1 MPHKGTQF
9 IVNYKFVENPA
20 EESVQDLQ
28 EKLNDKAAEEKD
40 GFLTRIALTT
50 ALIAALA
57 AVTGYLAGERADE
70 SLVDQI
76 HSSDSWSYYQAKSIK
91 SALLSAKME
100 TLQSLK
106 GVPPAKADLDKIA
119 EYQTDMKEINATAE
133 EQHKTAEHRL
143 EQRKILANGVT
154 LFQIAI
160 AIGAISAITRK
171 QKLWYGSLFFGAAG
185 LVQLLREL
193 FFS

>member
-1 MPHKGTQF
+1 M
-9 IVNYKFVENPA
+9 ENPA
-20 EESVQDLQ
+20 EETVNDLQ
-28 EKLNDKAAEEKD
+28 QELKEKASESKD
-40 GFLTRIALTT
+40 SFLTRIALTT

-106 GVPPAKADLDKIA
+106 EMPPAKADLDKIA
-119 EYQTDMKEINATAE
+119 EYQADMKEIKKTAE
-133 EQHKTAEHRL
+133 EQQAKAEHRL

-154 LFQIAI
+154 LFQISI

-171 QKLWYGSLFFGAAG
+171 KGLWYGSLAFGAAG
-185 LVQLLREL
+185 LAQLLHEL

>member
-1 MPHKGTQF
+1 M
-9 IVNYKFVENPA
+9 ENPA
-20 EESVQDLQ
+20 EESVHDLQ
-28 EKLNDKAAEEKD
+28 EDLKERASEARD

-91 SALLSAKME
+91 SALLTAKIE

-106 GVPPAKADLDKIA
+106 QAQPAKADLDKIA
-119 EYQTDMKEINATAE
+119 EYHADMKEINATAE
-133 EQHKTAEHRL
+133 GQHKTAEHRL

-160 AIGAISAITRK
+160 AIGAVSAITRK
-171 QKLWYGSLFFGAAG
+171 QKLWYVSLIFGTAG
-185 LVQLLREL
+185 LVQLLHEL

>member
-1 MPHKGTQF
+1 M
-9 IVNYKFVENPA
+9 ENPA
-20 EESVQDLQ
+20 EESVKDLQ
-28 EKLNDKAAEEKD
+28 NELKEKASEAKD
-40 GFLTRIALTT
+40 SFLTRIALTT

-76 HSSDSWSYYQAKSIK
+76 HAADSWSHYQAKSIK
-91 SALLSAKME
+91 SAILSAKTE
-100 TLQSLK
+100 TLQVLK
-106 GVPPAKADLDKIA
+106 GEPPAKSDTETITRYD
-119 EYQTDMKEINATAE
+119 EEMKEIQKQAE
-133 EQHKTAEHRL
+133 EQQSKATERL

-171 QKLWYGSLFFGAAG
+171 QALWYGSLIFGAAG
-185 LVQLLREL
+185 LVQLLHEL
-193 FFS
+193 LF

>member
-1 MPHKGTQF
+1 M
-9 IVNYKFVENPA
+9 ENPA
-20 EESVQDLQ
+20 EESVNDLQ
-28 EKLNDKAAEEKD
+28 QELKEKASEAKD

-76 HSSDSWSYYQAKSIK
+76 HAADHWSYYQAKSIK
-91 SALLSAKME
+91 SAVLEAKMD

-106 GVPPAKADLDKIA
+106 GEAPSKADTDKIA
-119 EYQTDMKEINATAE
+119 RYDEEMKEIQKLAE
-133 EQHKTAEHRL
+133 EKQNSATKRL
-143 EQRKILANGVT
+143 NQRKILANGVT

-171 QKLWYGSLFFGAAG
+171 QKLWYVSLIFGAGG
-185 LVQLLREL
+185 LVQLLHEL

>member
-1 MPHKGTQF
+1 M
-9 IVNYKFVENPA
+9 ENPA
-20 EESVQDLQ
+20 GETINDLHQELKEKATES
-28 EKLNDKAAEEKD
+28 KD
-40 GFLTRIALTT
+40 SFLTRIALTT

-57 AVTGYLAGERADE
+57 AITGYLAGERADE

-76 HSSDSWSYYQAKSIK
+76 HAADHWSYYQAKSIK
-91 SALLSAKME
+91 SAVLTAKIE
-100 TLQSLK
+100 TLQTLK
-106 GVPPAKADLDKIA
+106 GEPPAKADTDKIA
-119 EYQTDMKEINATAE
+119 RYEEEMKEIQKLAE
-133 EQHKTAEHRL
+133 EKQNQATLRL

-171 QKLWYGSLFFGAAG
+171 KGLWYGSLLFGAGG
-185 LVQLLREL
+185 LVQLIHEL

>member
-1 MPHKGTQF
+1 M
-9 IVNYKFVENPA
+9 ENPA
-20 EESVQDLQ
+20 EETVRDLQ
-28 EKLNDKAAEEKD
+28 EGLSERASEARE
-40 GFLTRIALTT
+40 GLLTRIALTT

-70 SLVDQI
+70 ALVDQI
-76 HSSDSWSYYQAKSIK
+76 HASDQWSYYQAKSIK
-91 SALLSAKME
+91 GAVLSAKIE
-100 TLQSLK
+100 TLCALNGTTSSQ
-106 GVPPAKADLDKIA
+106 ADIDKVARYEKEMA
-119 EYQTDMKEINATAE
+119 EIKVSAE
-133 EQHKTAEHRL
+133 EKQKASSHRL
-143 EQRKILANGVT
+143 AERMTLANGVT

-171 QKLWYGSLFFGAAG
+171 KGLWVVSLVFGAAG

>member
-1 MPHKGTQF
+1 M
-9 IVNYKFVENPA
+9 ENPA
-20 EESVQDLQ
+20 DETVNDLQ
-28 EKLNDKAAEEKD
+28 QELKEKASEAKD

-57 AVTGYLAGERADE
+57 AITGYLAGERADE

-76 HSSDSWSYYQAKSIK
+76 HAADRWSYYQAKSIK
-91 SALLSAKME
+91 SAVLAAKME
-100 TLQSLK
+100 TLQALK
-106 GVPPAKADLDKIA
+106 GESPAKADVEKIA
-119 EYQTDMKEINATAE
+119 RYDEEMKEIQKQAE
-133 EQHKTAEHRL
+133 EKQAKSTLRL

-171 QKLWYGSLFFGAAG
+171 QALWFVSLIFGSAG
-185 LVQLLREL
+185 LVQLLHEL
-193 FFS
+193 FFC

>member
-1 MPHKGTQF
+1 M
-9 IVNYKFVENPA
+9 ENPA
-20 EESVQDLQ
+20 EESVNDLEQ
-28 EKLNDKAAEEKD
+28 ELKERASEAKD

-91 SALLSAKME
+91 SAMLSAKME

-106 GVPPAKADLDKIA
+106 DMPPAKADTDKIA
-119 EYQTDMKEINATAE
+119 EYQADMKEIKKTAE
-133 EQHKTAEHRL
+133 EQQAKAEHRL
-143 EQRKILANGVT
+143 NQRKILANGVT

-160 AIGAISAITRK
+160 SIGAISAITRK
-171 QKLWYGSLFFGAAG
+171 QKLWYVSLIFGAAG
-185 LVQLLREL
+185 LVQLLHEL

>member
-1 MPHKGTQF
+1 M
-9 IVNYKFVENPA
+9 ENPA
-20 EESVQDLQ
+20 EESVKDLQ
-28 EKLNDKAAEEKD
+28 EELKDKASEVKD
-40 GFLTRIALTT
+40 AFLTRIALTT

-76 HSSDSWSYYQAKSIK
+76 HAADHWSYYQAKSIK
-91 SALLSAKME
+91 SAVLSAKMD

-106 GVPPAKADLDKIA
+106 GEAPSKTDTDKIA
-119 EYQTDMKEINATAE
+119 RYDEEMKEIQKLAEEKQHNAT
-133 EQHKTAEHRL
+133 QRL
-143 EQRKILANGVT
+143 AQRKILANGVT

-171 QKLWYGSLFFGAAG
+171 QKLWYASLIFGTAG
-185 LVQLLREL
+185 LVQLLHEL

>member
-1 MPHKGTQF
+1 M
-9 IVNYKFVENPA
+9 ENPA
-20 EESVQDLQ
+20 EESIHDLQ
-28 EKLNDKAAEEKD
+28 EKLKENASEAKD
-40 GFLTRIALTT
+40 SFLTRIALTT

-76 HSSDSWSYYQAKSIK
+76 HAADSWAHYQAKSIK
-91 SALLSAKME
+91 SAVLSAKME
-100 TLQSLK
+100 TLTILK
-106 GVPPAKADLDKIA
+106 GMPPAQADIDKIA
-119 EYQTDMKEINATAE
+119 QYGSDMLEI
-133 EQHKTAEHRL
+133 QKTANAQQQKSTRRL

-154 LFQIAI
+154 LFQISI

-171 QKLWYGSLFFGAAG
+171 KGLWYISLLFGAVG
-185 LVQLLREL
+185 LAQLLHEL

>member
-1 MPHKGTQF
+1 M
-9 IVNYKFVENPA
+9 ENPA
-20 EESVQDLQ
+20 EEAVHDLQ
-28 EKLNDKAAEEKD
+28 EELSERAAEAKD
-40 GFLTRIALTT
+40 HFLTRIALTT

-76 HSSDSWSYYQAKSIK
+76 HASDSLSYYQAKSIK
-91 SALLSAKME
+91 SALLSTKME
-100 TLQSLK
+100 TLQTLK
-106 GVPPAKADLDKIA
+106 GIPAAKVDLDKIT
-119 EYQTDMKEINATAE
+119 EYQADMKEIKRTAE
-133 EQHKTAEHRL
+133 EQQAKAEHRL

-154 LFQIAI
+154 HFQISI

-171 QKLWYGSLFFGAAG
+171 KALWFGSIAFGAAG
-185 LVQLLREL
+185 LAQLLREL

>member
-1 MPHKGTQF
+1 M
-9 IVNYKFVENPA
+9 ENPA
-20 EESVQDLQ
+20 EETVSDLQ
-28 EKLNDKAAEEKD
+28 QELKEKATEEKD

-76 HSSDSWSYYQAKSIK
+76 HAADHWSYYQAKSIK
-91 SALLSAKME
+91 SAVLTAKIE
-100 TLQSLK
+100 TLQTLK
-106 GVPPAKADLDKIA
+106 GEQPAKADTDKITRY
-119 EYQTDMKEINATAE
+119 EDEMKEIQKLAE
-133 EQHKTAEHRL
+133 EKQHQATRRL
-143 EQRKILANGVT
+143 EQRKTLANGVT

-171 QKLWYGSLFFGAAG
+171 QPLWYASLVFGAAG
-185 LVQLLREL
+185 FVQLIREL
-193 FFS
+193 FS

>member
-1 MPHKGTQF
+1 M
-9 IVNYKFVENPA
+9 ENPA
-20 EESVQDLQ
+20 EETVRDLQ
-28 EKLNDKAAEEKD
+28 EGLNERASEAKE
-40 GFLTRIALTT
+40 GLLTRIALTT

-70 SLVDQI
+70 ALVDQI
-76 HSSDSWSYYQAKSIK
+76 HASDQWSYYQAKSIK
-91 SALLSAKME
+91 GAVLSAKME
-100 TLQSLK
+100 TLQALS
-106 GVPPAKADLDKIA
+106 GTTSSATDREKAGRYEKEMA
-119 EYQTDMKEINATAE
+119 EIKKTAE
-133 EQHKTAEHRL
+133 EKQRDAAHRL
-143 EQRKILANGVT
+143 AQRKTLANGVT

-171 QKLWYGSLFFGAAG
+171 KGLWGVSLVFGTAG